1 MLAMGNAIAAYL
13 DSPAPTLP
21 PTHERGRLLDS
32 ASPAEA
38 IWKSYTAM
46 PECAS
51 WWESYATD
59 PAAMWRA
66 QVRHAAKKATS
77 KGDAKR
83 KKENA
88 KRKEPATK
96 RGAGGGA
103 CVFNLPRSFQWRGG
117 VFSSQELVPL
127 PLRLTRAQSL
137 RGNRVLPINTK

>member
-96 RGAGGGA
+96 RGAGGGRVCLICRA
-103 CVFNLPRSFQWRGG
+103 VSSGEAVSFLHRNWFLSRC
-117 VFSSQELVPL
+117 
-127 PLRLTRAQSL
+127 A
-137 RGNRVLPINTK
+137 